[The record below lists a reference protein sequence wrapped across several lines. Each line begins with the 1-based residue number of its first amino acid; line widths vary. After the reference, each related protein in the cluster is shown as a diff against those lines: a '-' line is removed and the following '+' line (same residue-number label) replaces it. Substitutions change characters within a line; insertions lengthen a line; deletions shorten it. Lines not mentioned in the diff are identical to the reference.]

1 MGHYIQS
8 YFRAGV
14 GFVVLHAT
22 VFKKFSV
29 YLSYKLKSVSLVEK
43 LHEYKLKK
51 TPNVIFVLVLHVFIH
66 NFARRFPFSVII
78 NGKDY

>member
-1 MGHYIQS
+1 MEHYIQS
-8 YFRAGV
+8 YFGAGV

-51 TPNVIFVLVLHVFIH
+51 TPNVIFILVLHLFIH
-66 NFARRFPFSVII
+66 NFARRFLFSVII
-78 NGKDY
+78 IRKAY